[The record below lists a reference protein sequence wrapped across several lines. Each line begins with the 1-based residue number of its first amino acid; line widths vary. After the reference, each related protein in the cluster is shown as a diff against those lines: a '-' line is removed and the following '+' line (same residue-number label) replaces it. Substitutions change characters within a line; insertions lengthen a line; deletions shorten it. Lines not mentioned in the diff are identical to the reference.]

1 MKLNALIID
10 DEKPSR
16 ETLSVI
22 IKDYFPEVN
31 VVGEAESINEAFE
44 LIHQNNPN
52 LLFLEVELGLS
63 ITVY

>member
-44 LIHQNNPN
+44 LIHQNN
-52 LLFLEVELGLS
+52 
-63 ITVY
+63 